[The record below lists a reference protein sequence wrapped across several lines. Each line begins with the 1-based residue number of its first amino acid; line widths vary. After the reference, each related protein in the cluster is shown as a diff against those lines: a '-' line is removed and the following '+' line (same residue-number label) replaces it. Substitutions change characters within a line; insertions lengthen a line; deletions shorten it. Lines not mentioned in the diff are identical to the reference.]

1 MLRTLVIASV
11 MLAAGQALAKEVT
24 VRGCTSSGF
33 VGCSMLVV
41 GKENMLLTAKPGV
54 VVPPPKTFVYATG
67 TIGAAPPNICNVKRQ
82 FIASKIVAT
91 RRMCK

>member
-1 MLRTLVIASV
+1 MLRTLVVAGV
-11 MLAAGQALAKEVT
+11 LLAAGPALAKEVT
-24 VRGCTSSGF
+24 VKGCTSSGF

-54 VVPPPKTFVYATG
+54 VVPLPKTFVYATG
-67 TIGAAPPNICNVKRQ
+67 TIGASPPNICNVRKQ
-82 FIASKIVAT
+82 FIASKIIAT